1 MAESSAVA
9 GNGGPKSGTVRKPM
23 KGPVFRIVPLK
34 ASTKWLK
41 FLIYGEYGIGKT
53 TLAGTA
59 IDVPQMA
66 DVLLANAEAG
76 TLSLSD
82 KPAIDTVPVT
92 TFKHI
97 SSLESYLAVHH
108 RLWEADDMDR
118 LRELEAELKG
128 VPIKSIKE
136 PRHYRT
142 CILDSLTEIDT
153 LSMYQ
158 ELGINEA
165 TRLDEDVMTPE
176 WSEYRRNLQR
186 ISRTIRKFRDLPM
199 HIIIICS
206 ANWDQDEQKKKKFTP
221 SLTGKLSGIVQGFM
235 DLVGFLATGLD
246 EEGTSIRKLYVT
258 PTPQYAGKNRFPAF
272 KGTFFE
278 EPTISSILKAVGL
291 NKASE

>member
-1 MAESSAVA
+1 MAESPKMA
-9 GNGGPKSGTVRKPM
+9 GNGGPKPSAIRKPI
-23 KGPVFRIVPLK
+23 KGPVFRIIPLE
-34 ASTKWLK
+34 ASTEWLK
-41 FLIYGEYGIGKT
+41 FLIYGDYGIGKT

-59 IDVPQMA
+59 IDVPSMA

-76 TLSLSD
+76 TLSLLD

-97 SSLESYLAVHH
+97 SSLESYLSVHH
-108 RLWEADDMDR
+108 RLWVAGDIDR

-128 VPIKSIKE
+128 VPAKSIKE
-136 PRHYRT
+136 PKHYRT

-158 ELGINEA
+158 ELGINEN
-165 TRLDEDVMTPE
+165 TRLDEDVLTPE
-176 WSEYRRNLQR
+176 WTEYKRNLQR

-206 ANWDQDEQKKKKFTP
+206 ASWDQDETKKKKFTP
-221 SLTGKLSGIVQGFM
+221 SLTGKLSGVVQGFM
-235 DLVGFLATGLD
+235 DLVGFLATGQDD
-246 EEGTSIRKLYVT
+246 EGGSVRKLYVT

-272 KGTFFE
+272 KGTYFE
-278 EPTISSILKAVGL
+278 NPTIGSILKAVNL
-291 NKASE
+291 DKASE